1 MNCSPSSSPS
11 LLPSAASSALAV
23 PPSSS
28 TLLPSSAA
36 MTFFPSTAQ
45 MGPTTADGM
54 NANPFLSH
62 KRRRGHS
69 PPAAEPQQ
77 SFRRLEDGH
86 IPSGGHLAHA
96 NFIAIPPTPNAPRE
110 QQQNVNVHRRRE
122 QQRHSTGGKD
132 VGRGGEGLAVV
143 IQQKVFENYHLVA
156 YTLVIVTYLFAFC
169 EYLYLRLLSLIFPDP
184 LVYRRNCEKYHY
196 EVVYRNELH
205 FASGCAV
212 FLVTS
217 VYQLVCFFLLTVSS
231 RFMEV
236 KRTYSHVISIEQ
248 RLRHELV
255 FAVQRTMFATLYPT
269 FAIYLMCSAVIL
281 CSIFYMVG
289 LRDQIVHVGSLVL
302 IYLFDLFVVLYFLAF
317 PVLGVLFH
325 PDIDCR
331 ARLARRCCWRN
342 RRATATDQPISVG
355 GKSMQTIAASEE
367 HSGVHPTSDGTGGFT
382 TAIRNTKIVG
392 VTDKAPRTKPP
403 GGVFAPGGGAVRSVP
418 AALET
423 MAREGAEGG
432 SVCSVSKIQQ
442 PIAQLGSAKNY
453 GSLERRP
460 RRAIMAENANSALP
474 TGTSVRIRAIRQRR
488 RGDKYRRLREGSDE
502 SAECRQG
509 TMDKAKTEAQERGAA
524 EAFGTEQR
532 KAQGKRWHAADSGD
546 GEAWED
552 AGTVSC

>member
-1 MNCSPSSSPS
+1 
-11 LLPSAASSALAV
+11 
-23 PPSSS
+23 
-28 TLLPSSAA
+28 

-423 MAREGAEGG
+423 MAREGAEGELRKSG
-432 SVCSVSKIQQ
+432 EEA
-442 PIAQLGSAKNY
+442 PEGDY
-453 GSLERRP
+453 GGER
-460 RRAIMAENANSALP
+460 EF
-474 TGTSVRIRAIRQRR
+474 GTAD
-488 RGDKYRRLREGSDE
+488 GDERSRLREGSDE
-502 SAECRQG
+502 SAQCRQG
-509 TMDKAKTEAQERGAA
+509 TMDKAKTEAQERAAA